1 MKLSLWVG
9 HVGQSL
15 ESEVLTSVCFSFA
28 QTLQYDHTHTA
39 SSMLFPAITRT
50 TDMTAVSPG
59 IWQYSCDVQD
69 HLIAGMRARLVVTK

>member
-1 MKLSLWVG
+1 M
-9 HVGQSL
+9 
-15 ESEVLTSVCFSFA
+15 CFSFA